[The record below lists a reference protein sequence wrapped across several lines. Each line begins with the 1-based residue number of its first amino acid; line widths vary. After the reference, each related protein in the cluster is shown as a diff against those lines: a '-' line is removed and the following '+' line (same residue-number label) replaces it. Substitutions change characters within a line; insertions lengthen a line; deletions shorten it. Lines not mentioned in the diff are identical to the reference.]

1 MMVCMGM
8 FGKAKYPTPSP
19 PDTMP
24 TTVLNPYPRSIG
36 EGTISYLELYVREMG
51 CVVSP
56 AVCAGVG
63 ILLINGGLLNIRAHY
78 MCVNTV
84 RDCRLMRHLHTACDC
99 LQARQVC
106 L

>member
-24 TTVLNPYPRSIG
+24 TTVPNPYPRSIG
-36 EGTISYLELYVREMG
+36 EDTISYLELYVHEMG

-56 AVCAGVG
+56 AVSASIG
-63 ILLINGGLLNIRAHY
+63 ILLINGGLLNIQAAY
-78 MCVNTV
+78 KCVNTV
-84 RDCRLMRHLHTACDC
+84 RDCRLL
-99 LQARQVC
+99 
-106 L
+106 